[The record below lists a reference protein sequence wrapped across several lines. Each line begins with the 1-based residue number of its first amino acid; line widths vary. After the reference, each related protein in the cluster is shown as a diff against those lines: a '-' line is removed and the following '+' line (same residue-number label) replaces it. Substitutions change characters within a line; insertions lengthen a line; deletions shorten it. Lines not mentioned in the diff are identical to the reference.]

1 MTTYNT
7 GNPIGST
14 DARDLYDNA
23 QAFDQAINSSAATYT
38 DRFGVAHKPLAK
50 AMQDIEIAGT
60 TYATQTAGLAGTTS
74 GQFFTVPASTAVDSL
89 ILYKN
94 QGGAAVEVKRYPSTL
109 AVSELTEAVNGSM
122 ASINQAVT
130 DSEAHAASAATV
142 ASNASASAATAALH
156 KAAAQDA
163 ATLAQT
169 YASQAQATNP
179 DSPIRLNPRKVTAN
193 FTVPAD
199 YNASSVG
206 PIAVSEG
213 ITVTVADRAT
223 WSIT

>member
-1 MTTYNT
+1 MTLEADVAALTTATTNLLNAVNVRKAT
-7 GNPIGST
+7 LDQAVA
-14 DARDLYDNA
+14 DATTQAALATTNGAAQVALA
-23 QAFDQAINSSAATYT
+23 QAQVASAAQQ
-38 DRFGVAHKPLAK
+38 ASN
-50 AMQDIEIAGT
+50 AG
-60 TYATQTAGLAGTTS
+60 AS
-74 GQFFTVPASTAVDSL
+74 ASTA
-89 ILYKN
+89 
-94 QGGAAVEVKRYPSTL
+94 
-109 AVSELTEAVNGSM
+109 
-122 ASINQAVT
+122 
-130 DSEAHAASAATV
+130 
-142 ASNASASAATAALH
+142 ASN

-169 YASQAQATNP
+169 YASQAQSTNP